1 MNKNEKNGQN
11 SVATSAKKNELFQ
24 FVLEDYEGKV
34 GFTDY
39 GTKEQMA
46 ALYADAILR
55 MERFSKKCKNRAI
68 TLVDSGKEN
77 GGEWSKYEWVG
88 YLWNMVYIR
97 FQKVPDFNSSSFKEL
112 SKEMNYFYNN
122 Y

>member
-1 MNKNEKNGQN
+1 MNKKIENGQ
-11 SVATSAKKNELFQ
+11 SAKAASAKNKELFQ
-24 FVLEDYEGKV
+24 FVFENYECKV

-55 MERFSKKCKNRAI
+55 MERFSEKKPI
-68 TLVDSGKEN
+68 DFVDSGKKN
-77 GGEWSKYEWVG
+77 GGEWSKYEWDG
-88 YLWNMVYIR
+88 WNLIYVR
-97 FQKVPDFNSSSFKEL
+97 FEKVPTFNSSSYKEL
-112 SKEMNYFYNN
+112 SKEMNYFYNK

>member
-1 MNKNEKNGQN
+1 MSKIENGQ
-11 SVATSAKKNELFQ
+11 SAKAASAKKNELYQ
-24 FVLEDYEGKV
+24 FVLEDYKGKV
-34 GFTDY
+34 RFTDY

-55 MERFSKKCKNRAI
+55 MERFSKKCKNIAI
-68 TLVDSGKEN
+68 TFVNSGKKN
-77 GGEWSKYEWVG
+77 GGECSEYEWVD
-88 YLWNMVYIR
+88 YSWNMVYIR
-97 FQKVPDFNSSSFKEL
+97 FQKVPTFNSRSSRDL

>member
-1 MNKNEKNGQN
+1 MEKKIQNGQN
-11 SVATSAKKNELFQ
+11 GVATSAKKNELFQ

-55 MERFSKKCKNRAI
+55 MERFCEKKPI
-68 TLVDSGKEN
+68 DLVDSGKEN
-77 GGEWSKYEWVG
+77 GGEWSKYEWDGWDLIYV
-88 YLWNMVYIR
+88 R
-97 FQKVPDFNSSSFKEL
+97 FQKVPTFNSSSYKEL

>member
-1 MNKNEKNGQN
+1 MNKKTQNGQN

-46 ALYADAILR
+46 ALYADALLR
-55 MERFSKKCKNRAI
+55 MERFSNNAGTKTI
-68 TLVDSGKEN
+68 TLKDSGKEN
-77 GGEWSKYEWVG
+77 GGEWSTFEWDG
-88 YLWNMVYIR
+88 WNLIYIR
-97 FQKVPDFNSSSFKEL
+97 FQKLPTFNSRSSRDL
-112 SKEMNYFYNN
+112 SKEMNYFNNN